1 MDEMFMVYDNNM
13 NPIEIHSPGEA
24 SVFEMSFYMIISVSY
39 GDKDSL
45 IDLINT
51 ATKRFT
57 KEELGELVDLLVGLY
72 EIGYKCSNTE
82 CMSIY
87 LNFINEYRKQNN
99 EEEIEL

>member
-24 SVFEMSFYMIISVSY
+24 SVFEMSFYMIISVAS
-39 GDKDSL
+39 GNKDSL
-45 IDLINT
+45 IELIDT

-57 KEELGELVDLLVGLY
+57 KEELGELVDRLVGCEIDY
-72 EIGYKCSNTE
+72 ECSNTE

-87 LNFINEYRKQNN
+87 LNFINEYRKPDNG
-99 EEEIEL
+99 EEIGL